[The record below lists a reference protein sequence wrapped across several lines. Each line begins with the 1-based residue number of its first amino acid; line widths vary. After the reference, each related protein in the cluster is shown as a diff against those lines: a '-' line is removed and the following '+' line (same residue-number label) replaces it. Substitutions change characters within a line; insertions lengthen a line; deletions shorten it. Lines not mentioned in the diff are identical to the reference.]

1 MQTILTV
8 QGGHALLKFIGRFD
22 MKARPEFMKAIEEAK
37 AENPQ
42 ELMIDLREVPYVD
55 SCAVGM
61 LIVASKQLKTS
72 SVQLSL
78 CCGEGFTKDIM
89 DLMNIGKMIPIV
101 SVP

>member
-8 QGGHALLKFIGRFD
+8 QGGNALLKLIGRFD
-22 MKARPEFMKAIEEAK
+22 MKARPEFMKALSEARSG
-37 AENPQ
+37 NPR

-61 LIVASKQLKTS
+61 LIVASKQLITS

-89 DLMNIGKMIPIV
+89 DLMNIGEMIPMV
-101 SVP
+101 SGP